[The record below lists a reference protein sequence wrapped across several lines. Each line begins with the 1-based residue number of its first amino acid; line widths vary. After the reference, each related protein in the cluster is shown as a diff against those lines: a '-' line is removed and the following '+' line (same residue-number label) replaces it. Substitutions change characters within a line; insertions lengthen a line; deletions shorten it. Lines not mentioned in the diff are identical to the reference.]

1 MNVQEKMKSLN
12 SLSVEFGITP
22 KELLCLAFWHYGYS
36 AKESAVYLDNSPRT
50 IEVHRGSVF
59 NRFKPLN
66 REGVKRYLIENE
78 YSQSLEAIVLSVFS
92 KTKTT

>member
-1 MNVQEKMKSLN
+1 MNINQEEQSLRK
-12 SLSVEFGITP
+12 LSSDFGITP

-50 IEVHRGSVF
+50 IEVHRGNVF
-59 NRFKPLN
+59 NRFKPIDK
-66 REGVKRYLIENE
+66 EGVKRYLIENE
-78 YSQSLEAIVLSVFS
+78 YSKSLEVMVRSVFT